1 MTGEPVNKDIEQLK
15 TEMMGLKIRLK
26 RIEDFLSAFPVP
38 EEYLS
43 KEELVDDELLEEA
56 IRMVKRDRRVSASLF
71 QRRFSIGYARAARLV
86 DILEEKGIIGPAE
99 GAKPREILID

>member
-1 MTGEPVNKDIEQLK
+1 MTDEPVNKDIEQLK

-43 KEELVDDELLEEA
+43 KEELIDDELLELA
-56 IRMVKRDRRVSASLF
+56 IKTVKEDRRASASLL
-71 QRRFSIGYARAARLV
+71 QRKFSIGYARAARLL
-86 DILEEKGIIGPAE
+86 DQLEEKGIIGPAE